1 MKQNGSKDTP
11 THIGNNRRVI
21 ANQLTFSLLV
31 SKCIL
36 WRHFE
41 LNPCRTSVGVVLS
54 PGAYQIPARSWAKV
68 LVVVVGGRRS
78 RTRTRTLL
86 HFPLIVAR
94 CQALIKMKLTSS
106 TSVSCSVKS
115 RIELCS
121 FWKMG
126 LPLGFI
132 LFLHLLA
139 SFVFAVHSMLSVSG
153 MRTRLIYFLLLKKS
167 NLRT

>member
-41 LNPCRTSVGVVLS
+41 LNPCWTSAGAVLS

-126 LPLGFI
+126 LPSV
-132 LFLHLLA
+132 LFYFYIYSPA
-139 SFVFAVHSMLSVSG
+139 LSLQCIQCYLSAACELVWFTFCS
-153 MRTRLIYFLLLKKS
+153 
-167 NLRT
+167 